1 MTHESQRTMP
11 AMHTYPLLSS
21 DDPDWL
27 HMRVALWPEG
37 SAREHV
43 KEMAGFLTE
52 PDRFAQYVARNDEDA
67 ALGFIEASV
76 RTDHVNGT
84 STSPVAFLEGLYVR
98 PKARRQG
105 VARALVQ
112 AVVLWA
118 QTKGCT
124 ELASDAA
131 LYNRTSQ
138 AAHKR
143 LGFVE
148 TERVVYFNLRLK

>member
-1 MTHESQRTMP
+1 
-11 AMHTYPLLSS
+11 
-21 DDPDWL
+21 
-27 HMRVALWPEG
+27 MRVALWPEG

-43 KEMAGFLTE
+43 KEMAAFLTE
-52 PDRFAQYVARNDEDA
+52 PDRFAQFVVRDDEGA

-76 RTDHVNGT
+76 RTDYVNGT
-84 STSPVAFLEGLYVR
+84 SSSPVAYMEGLYVR

-112 AVVLWA
+112 AVAQWA
-118 QTKGCT
+118 KARGGE
-124 ELASDAA
+124 ELASDAV
-131 LYNRTSQ
+131 LSNRTSQ

>member
-1 MTHESQRTMP
+1 MP
-11 AMHTYPLLSS
+11 GIRTYPLLST
-21 DDPDWL
+21 DDSDWL

-52 PDRFAQYVARNDEDA
+52 PDRFAQFVVRDDEGA

-76 RTDHVNGT
+76 RTDDVNGT
-84 STSPVAFLEGLYVR
+84 STSPVAYLEGLYVR

-112 AVVLWA
+112 AVAHWA
-118 QTKGCT
+118 RGRGCE
-124 ELASDAA
+124 ELASDA
-131 LYNRTSQ
+131 LLSNRTSQ
-138 AAHKR
+138 AAHKG
-143 LGFVE
+143 LGFAE
-148 TERVVYFNLRLK
+148 TERVVHFNLRLG

>member
-1 MTHESQRTMP
+1 MSKLDTF
-11 AMHTYPLLSS
+11 PLLST

-43 KEMAGFLTE
+43 QEMAAFLTE
-52 PDRFAQYVARNDEDA
+52 PGRFAQFIARDSEGA

-76 RTDHVNGT
+76 RSDYVNGT
-84 STSPVAFLEGLYVR
+84 STSPVAYLEGLYVR

-112 AVVLWA
+112 AVVHWA
-118 QTKGCT
+118 RARGCQ
-124 ELASDAA
+124 ELASDA
-131 LYNRTSQ
+131 LLHNRTSQ
-138 AAHKR
+138 AVHKR
-143 LGFVE
+143 LGFAE
-148 TERVVYFNLRLK
+148 TERVVYFNLRLG